1 VSSSNASFIVKALA
15 LAGLLS
21 GCPAAQSFTT
31 ARTLPP
37 GEIQHTVAV
46 EWLGVDY
53 QNSECETMPESCFD
67 PVGYPAIP
75 WPAYLVRYG
84 ANDFLE
90 LGGKLSTAGL
100 ITAEFKFQLL
110 RSEYFDFALDPNV
123 SFTPG
128 TAVVGIREGGIDAAF
143 TYLSL
148 PILMS
153 VNLGDFTAT
162 FAPRFSYLLL
172 FSSSRSIVD
181 GLFGGG
187 GVSVEYRVS
196 DVVSIVAGFDYQL
209 LVLSA
214 AAASA
219 NFFSAGLG
227 ISFGAQPDYSTPE
240 EAPPAIDGAQST
252 E

>member
-1 VSSSNASFIVKALA
+1 MKGLA

-37 GEIQHTVAV
+37 GEVQHTVAV

-75 WPAYLVRYG
+75 WPAYLIRYG
-84 ANDFLE
+84 ANEFLE

-100 ITAEFKFQLL
+100 ITAEFKIQPL

-153 VNLGDFTAT
+153 VNLGDLTAT

-196 DVVSIVAGFDYQL
+196 DVVSIVAGFDYQVL
-209 LVLSA
+209 LLSA
-214 AAASA
+214 TEASA

-227 ISFGAQPDYSTPE
+227 VSFGAQPDYSTPE
-240 EAPPAIDGAQST
+240 EDTTPVIDAAQST